1 MAFKNER
8 YDRALNSV
16 LLASGLQ
23 GRLDGGTLMVG
34 TSISL
39 KNFGPQMSKV
49 FRMNQVDV
57 ASASRY
63 LGHLGAAIQIANTT
77 KITSRNS
84 ATDAAGS
91 DNSESSELPVSETET
106 SVVDSYGSGVGP
118 LLGLM
123 GTTDARL
130 NTITLVGE
138 SSLVNLAQS
147 YLKQIDLRKR
157 QVAVKVQ
164 IMNVNL
170 DNDQLIDSSFSARM
184 GNTFVVSESGKGFMN
199 FGDYRP
205 GSSAGTGINGS
216 GVSSKP
222 GAYPSIDS
230 NNAPFYYPDSS
241 FYSYIEAQLVARN
254 AKTLAQPT
262 LLVQEGQKAVIETG
276 EEVVVNVEQ
285 NHNKDTG
292 VTTYTYEKETA
303 GLTLE
308 LDVDNVDDNGFI
320 TMDVNPSVSI
330 PVPAPEGSGSSTG
343 GVQIFNLN
351 KRDLKS
357 GAIRLRDGQ
366 TLILTGVVSES
377 QIEEVRKWPILGD
390 LPLLGSLFRQ
400 TSSSRTKDELVILVT
415 PRVLDDVQ
423 DGIYGY
429 GYRPAT
435 EETRSLLQG
444 EPSLGR
450 QGR

>member
-1 MAFKNER
+1 M
-8 YDRALNSV
+8 
-16 LLASGLQ
+16 
-23 GRLDGGTLMVG
+23 
-34 TSISL
+34 
-39 KNFGPQMSKV
+39 
-49 FRMNQVDV
+49 
-57 ASASRY
+57 
-63 LGHLGAAIQIANTT
+63 
-77 KITSRNS
+77 
-84 ATDAAGS
+84 
-91 DNSESSELPVSETET
+91 
-106 SVVDSYGSGVGP
+106 
-118 LLGLM
+118 
-123 GTTDARL
+123 
-130 NTITLVGE
+130 
-138 SSLVNLAQS
+138 
-147 YLKQIDLRKR
+147 
-157 QVAVKVQ
+157 
-164 IMNVNL
+164 
-170 DNDQLIDSSFSARM
+170 
-184 GNTFVVSESGKGFMN
+184 
-199 FGDYRP
+199 
-205 GSSAGTGINGS
+205 
-216 GVSSKP
+216 
-222 GAYPSIDS
+222 
-230 NNAPFYYPDSS
+230 
-241 FYSYIEAQLVARN
+241 
-254 AKTLAQPT
+254 
-262 LLVQEGQKAVIETG
+262 LVQEGQKAVIETG

-400 TSSSRTKDELVILVT
+400 TSSSRTKDELVILVD
-415 PRVLDDVQ
+415 PKVLDDVQ

-435 EETRSLLQG
+435 EETRTLLQG